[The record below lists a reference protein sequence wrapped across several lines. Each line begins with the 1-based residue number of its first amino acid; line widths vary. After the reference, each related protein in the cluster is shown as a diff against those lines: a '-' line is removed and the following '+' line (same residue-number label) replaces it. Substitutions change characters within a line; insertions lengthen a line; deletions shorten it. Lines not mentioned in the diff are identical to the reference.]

1 MSKKKW
7 ILVVLSVMLV
17 IAWGFRVYQVN
28 ASVATEYK
36 IKTYK
41 LGEEI
46 SLDNA
51 SLQVKSAS
59 YGKIEVENNYESVP
73 FTIEMEVRNLSDEK
87 IDVMHLITAKLG
99 YGLEYFQ
106 TRDGKFDV
114 EKLRGLEPGMS
125 TKIVL
130 VYHVSPKYKGDQ
142 AKIYLNQRLYEKKVK
157 QNYKKGYRLGI
168 AIQL

>member
-7 ILVVLSVMLV
+7 ILVILSVMLV

-28 ASVATEYK
+28 AGVATEYK

-46 SLDNA
+46 KLDNA
-51 SLQVKSAS
+51 ILQIKSAS
-59 YGKIEVENNYESVP
+59 YGKTEVENNYKSVP
-73 FTIEMEVRNLSDEK
+73 LTLEMEVRNISDKK

-106 TRDGKFDV
+106 TRDGNFDV
-114 EKLRGLEPGMS
+114 EKLRSLKPDMS
-125 TKIVL
+125 TNIVL
-130 VYHVSPKYKGDQ
+130 IYHVSPKYNGKTP
-142 AKIYLNQRLYEKKVK
+142 KIYLNQHLYEKKVVDS
-157 QNYKKGYRLGI
+157 YKEGVRLGI
-168 AIQL
+168 AVQL